1 MDILHAVLAVDDELS
16 LVGCRTAECGMQD
29 SAVLGRV
36 DVDALEHLVATL
48 LEVHRTSESDKVLDR
63 LIGHKVLGKVEVKI
77 VHVEAELVHTLRIV
91 CEPLLE
97 RDALIVHLLEVPSE
111 LLPLRSLGRINRCC
125 YVGHGIP
132 PCLPAMRT

>member
-48 LEVHRTSESDKVLDR
+48 LEVHGTAESDEILDR
-63 LIGHKVLGKVEVKI
+63 LIGHKVLGKIEVQVI
-77 VHVEAELVHTLRIV
+77 HIEAELVHTLGIV
-91 CEPLLE
+91 GEPLLE
-97 RDALIVHLLEVPSE
+97 GDALILHLLEV
-111 LLPLRSLGRINRCC
+111 LGKLCPLRSLGRIDRCC
-125 YVGHGIP
+125 YIGHGKP
-132 PCLPAMRT
+132 PCLPGVRA